1 MQTALLLNKTS
12 LIHEIITKTALI
24 SSNCRWNKAG
34 VCISDCYLDFYYS
47 EWRPKSEWP
56 KTDISRGPPE
66 LNQCQQTC
74 PETSP
79 WMEGRENTHRHPVLG
94 VTAQATEP
102 SPWSIQPIK
111 CKAPSISASTGV
123 YSRKHCLLNWVHRVH
138 WTALHWVQKSL
149 ADTVQ
154 EQLNLPESHFIWKI
168 CLHLWRTI
176 PMAILTW
183 KISLFLIAN
192 GAQERIIFKT
202 WDLCTSL
209 IKSRNIELQVK
220 CLSTNDRR
228 TKFEGEKQRK

>member
-12 LIHEIITKTALI
+12 FIHERITKTALI

-47 EWRPKSEWP
+47 EWRPRSEWP
-56 KTDISRGPPE
+56 KTDISRGPSE

-123 YSRKHCLLNWVHRVH
+123 YSRKHSFLNSTRSALISSPLSAKVPCRHSH
-138 WTALHWVQKSL
+138 WTAQF
-149 ADTVQ
+149 TRI
-154 EQLNLPESHFIWKI
+154 P
-168 CLHLWRTI
+168 LHLKN
-176 PMAILTW
+176 MLTFM
-183 KISLFLIAN
+183 KDN
-192 GAQERIIFKT
+192 TYG
-202 WDLCTSL
+202 
-209 IKSRNIELQVK
+209 NINMK
-220 CLSTNDRR
+220 N
-228 TKFEGEKQRK
+228 